1 MKRFLAWLNRNLFVK
16 HLILIVS
23 CIVILVFVSYLLLNL
38 FTRHNKHEV
47 VPDFTNMTMEQ
58 AEGAARSGKLNI
70 EINDSR
76 YDALFEPG
84 VILSQIPEPGTE
96 VKSGRSIF
104 VTVNASSRRMVRI
117 PYVTGVSLRQ
127 AKNDLDVAGFEIEEL
142 VYRTDIA
149 TDYVLETRYNNQ
161 ALTDGS
167 TVEAEQGSGITLI
180 VGMNPEQTEVI
191 VPKVVG
197 FTYREAKGR
206 LWENGLNVGKT
217 EFDPDVTLRNR
228 KDSRVWRQVPEQGSK
243 VTRGTKVTIM
253 LTLDREKVDTGSSAS
268 DKEAQRI
275 ITLRRAEE
283 ELAASRDSTEQ
294 AEPII

>member
-1 MKRFLAWLNRNLFVK
+1 MKRVLAWLNRNMFVK

-23 CIVILVFVSYLLLNL
+23 CIIILVFVAYLLLNL
-38 FTRHNKHEV
+38 FTRHNKHET

-58 AEGAARSGKLNI
+58 AEQAARKGKLHI

-142 VYRTDIA
+142 VYRPDIA
-149 TDYVLETRYNNQ
+149 TDYVLETRYDNK
-161 ALTDGS
+161 ALTEGS
-167 TVEAEQGSGITLI
+167 TLEAEQGSGITLI
-180 VGMNPEQTEVI
+180 VGMNPEESEVI

-197 FTYREAKGR
+197 FTFREAKGR

-217 EFDPDVTLRNR
+217 EFDSDVTLQNR
-228 KDSRVWRQVPEQGSK
+228 KDSRVYRQIPEQGSK

-253 LTLDREKVDTGSSAS
+253 LALDREKVDKGSASS

-275 ITLRRAEE
+275 ISIRRAEE
-283 ELAASRDSTEQ
+283 EAATVQDSIDEAAQ
-294 AEPII
+294 NL